1 MATGSVSPKAGKI
14 VNIPDQ
20 TVTIGT
26 ATDGGDGVSAS
37 VPFTAGSVATGGP
50 VSYFTATSTPG
61 SLTANGSASPIT
73 VSGLSSGTAYT
84 FKVKAGN
91 ATGYSSAG
99 ESAASNSVTPEAPGV
114 FESIATL
121 SGSGVSTVTFSSI
134 PSTYKSLQIRFTGR
148 LATQTGGSLY
158 NTNMRLNGDT
168 GANYT
173 WHGIRGTNNA
183 AVAYGSTGNTYFDIE
198 ETMPD
203 STISAS
209 IFSAAIVDIHDYA
222 STAKNKTVR
231 AIHGTDTNTTT
242 GRIWLSSTVWLNTS
256 AITSITLYT
265 NASGNFATETSF
277 ALYGVK

>member
-1 MATGSVSPKAGKI
+1 MATGSVSPKTGRI

-26 ATDGGDGVSAS
+26 ATDGGTGTTVSVA
-37 VPFTAGSVATGGP
+37 FTAGSVTTGGP

-61 SLTANGSASPIT
+61 SITANGTTSPIT
-73 VSGLSSGTAYT
+73 VSGLTTGTAYT

-99 ESAASNSVTPEAPGV
+99 DSAASNSVTPLVPPA
-114 FESIATL
+114 FNSIATL
-121 SGSGVSTVTFSSI
+121 SGNGVSSVTFSSI
-134 PSTYKSLQIRFTGR
+134 PSTYKALQIRFTGR

-158 NTNMRLNGDT
+158 NTNLRINGDT

-173 WHGIRGTNNA
+173 WHALRAVGTS
-183 AVAYGSTGNTYFDIE
+183 VIGYGSTGATYFDIE

-203 STISAS
+203 SSTLANV
-209 IFSAAIVDIHDYA
+209 FSAAIVDIHDYA
-222 STAKNKTVR
+222 STTKNKTMR
-231 AIHGTDTNTTT
+231 SFSGTSTNTA
-242 GRIWLSSTVWLNTS
+242 GSLWLSSSLWSNTN

-265 NASGNFATETSF
+265 NGSGNFATGTQF
-277 ALYGVK
+277 ALYGIN